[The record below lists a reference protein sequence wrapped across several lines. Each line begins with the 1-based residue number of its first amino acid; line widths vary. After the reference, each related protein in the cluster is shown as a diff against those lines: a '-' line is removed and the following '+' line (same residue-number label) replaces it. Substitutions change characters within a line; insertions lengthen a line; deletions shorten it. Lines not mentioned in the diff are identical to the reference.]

1 MGQKVHPYGFRL
13 GYNKTWKSRWFGG
26 RNYQDLLHEDLELKK
41 YMKKRLYHAGI
52 SSIEIERAAD
62 KITVN
67 IFTAKPGIIIG
78 RKGSEV
84 DKLRADLQR
93 KLDRKE
99 VYINIEQVNAP
110 EADAQLVAEQIA
122 SLLERRIAFRRAMRK
137 AMENAQKKGVDG
149 IKIKVSGRLNGADI
163 ARTEEYNWGRIPL
176 STLKSNID
184 YGLAESMTTYG
195 VIGVKVWISKGER
208 LPERSG
214 RRARRER

>member
-62 KITVN
+62 KMTLNV
-67 IFTAKPGIIIG
+67 FTAKPGIIIG
-78 RKGSEV
+78 RKGAEV
-84 DKLRADLQR
+84 DKLRADLQK
-93 KLDRKE
+93 KLKRKE

-110 EADAQLVAEQIA
+110 EADAQLVAEHIG
-122 SLLERRIAFRRAMRK
+122 SLLERRIGFRRAMKK

-149 IKIKVSGRLNGADI
+149 IKIKIGGRLGGADI
-163 ARTEEYNWGRIPL
+163 ARTEEYSWGRIPL
-176 STLKSNID
+176 STLKANID
-184 YGLAESMTTYG
+184 YGFAESMTTYG
-195 VIGVKVWISKGER
+195 VIGVKVWISKGEK
-208 LPERSG
+208 LPGRPSRRSK
-214 RRARRER
+214 R